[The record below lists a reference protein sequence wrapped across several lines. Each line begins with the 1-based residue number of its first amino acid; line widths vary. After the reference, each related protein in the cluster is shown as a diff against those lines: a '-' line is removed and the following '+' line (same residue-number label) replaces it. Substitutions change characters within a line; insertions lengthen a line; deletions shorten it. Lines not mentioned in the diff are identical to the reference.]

1 VTAGPDSPLLDA
13 ERATLGAMLLGL
25 AGIDEVKDMG
35 LDASWWR
42 DPKHEYVCAAIYHL
56 HGRGEPVTVT
66 TVGIELERRGQLGSV
81 GDLYL
86 KQLPGCAETSRHA
99 GHYAALIAAERHR
112 RKLREIG
119 DRTDKGA
126 VVTDPDELRDF
137 ARQRIDELA
146 ALVGEMDEDPRRVR
160 RIVLTPAA
168 QIKIRPVRWLWDTTP
183 EGASPTS
190 HGRIPLDS
198 LCIAAGG
205 PGLGKSQFAAW
216 LAARITTGTLP
227 GELFERPRT
236 VIYAASEDSW
246 EYTIAPR
253 MLAAGADLSM
263 VFRVDVADDGDA
275 HARLT
280 LPADIALLGESATA
294 YSAGLVVADPLLSVI
309 DQKIDDYR
317 QAQLRTALEPLAAAA
332 AEHRFTVLGL
342 AHFTKCG
349 AADPLARI
357 SGSGAFGQVI
367 RSALA
372 FARQEAD
379 EEGPPFVM
387 SQTKNNLGRLD
398 IPSFAYSIQ
407 PVTVETQEGPSYV
420 SRFVLGAESATS
432 VAEVMR
438 AESGGEGAAT
448 GETVAWLREL
458 LAESGGSMQRA
469 EIVKLAA
476 KDGVSMSTLHRARNK
491 LGVKAQASGF
501 GKEKTSYWS
510 LPEA

>member
-1 VTAGPDSPLLDA
+1 MTTGPDSPLLDA
-13 ERATLGAMLLGL
+13 ERATLGAMMLGA
-25 AGIDEVKDMG
+25 AGINEVKSMR
-35 LDASWWR
+35 LEPSWWT
-42 DPKHEYVCAAIYHL
+42 DPRHEYVCAAIYRL
-56 HGRGEPVTVT
+56 YEDGKPVTVAS
-66 TVGIELERRGQLGSV
+66 VGVELERTGELRMV

-86 KQLPGCAETSRHA
+86 KRLPGYAETSRHA
-99 GHYAALIAAERHR
+99 GYYATLIIAERHR
-112 RKLREIG
+112 RKLREIAE
-119 DRTDKGA
+119 RTNKGGST
-126 VVTDPDELRDF
+126 TDSDQLRDF
-137 ARQRIDELA
+137 AQQRIDELA
-146 ALVGEMDEDPRRVR
+146 ALVGEMDEDPRRPR

-168 QIKIRPVRWLWDTTP
+168 EIRIRPVRWLWDTTP
-183 EGASPTS
+183 DGAPPTS

-227 GELFERPRT
+227 GELFGQPRT

-263 VFRVDVADDGDA
+263 VFRVDVTDDGDP

-280 LPADIALLGESATA
+280 LPSDIALLGETATA

-317 QAQLRTALEPLAAAA
+317 QAQLRTALEPLATAA

-342 AHFTKCG
+342 AHFTKSG

-379 EEGPPFVM
+379 EDGPPFVM

-407 PVTVETQEGPSYV
+407 PVTVETPEGPSYV
-420 SRFVLGAESATS
+420 SRFVLVGETATS
-432 VAEVMR
+432 VTEVMR
-438 AESGGEGAAT
+438 AESSGEGAAT
-448 GETVAWLREL
+448 TEAVSWLRDL
-458 LAESGGSMQRA
+458 LSEAGGSMQRA
-469 EIVKLAA
+469 DIVKLAN
-476 KDGVSMSTLHRARNK
+476 KDGVSTSTLHRARNK
-491 LGVKAQASGF
+491 LGVHAQVSGF
-501 GKEKTSYWS
+501 GKDKTSYWS
-510 LPEA
+510 LPQA